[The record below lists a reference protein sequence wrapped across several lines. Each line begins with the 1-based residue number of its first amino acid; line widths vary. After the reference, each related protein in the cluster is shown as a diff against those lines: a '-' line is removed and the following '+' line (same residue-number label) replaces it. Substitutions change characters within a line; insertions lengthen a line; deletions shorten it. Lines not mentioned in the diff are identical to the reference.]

1 MKKKIAAVVFM
12 VAWVSVLCIAGNA
25 EQNYISL
32 FDGFVYAMV
41 AFVAI
46 GISGAISGLL
56 NFDIDK
62 R

>member
-1 MKKKIAAVVFM
+1 MKKKIAVAVFV
-12 VAWVSVLCIAGNA
+12 VAWFSIFCIAGNV